1 MKVANASIVVS
12 TPDLTQHLK
21 MVTSHIG
28 SSTSLVVN
36 LGSFPGV
43 MAPADALL
51 ISPATLAVAPTT
63 TSFEIPKRSLK
74 DISCLI
80 YTSGTSGKPKA
91 VSIKNFQTLI
101 VSCPLQSDID
111 NLPEGKDQVRIFSCL
126 PLFHA
131 TCMFTGM
138 LYGAGIS
145 GCFCLARKFSASQFS
160 RSLYESG
167 ATRMLYVG
175 ELCRYLLKAAPSE
188 YDRAHRC
195 RTASGNGLQKDIWEP
210 FMHRF
215 GILYIREFY
224 RSTEGVAKYDNF
236 DGGKASV
243 GRVGFEGPLAH
254 SQNNITYLVKID
266 TENEEPWRDPKTGF
280 CVPAK
285 AGEPGEAIGRV
296 LNIDF
301 YNEYLNSPD
310 ANSKK
315 LMADVFKKGDL
326 FQRSGDL
333 LVREKDGW
341 IRFMDRAGDSYRWRG
356 ENVSAGEVRE
366 HISKIPGVQDVTV
379 FGVVL
384 EKYDGQA
391 GCAAITLH
399 SSESHVQE
407 SFIQG
412 LYTYLRNAGLTI
424 YQVPRLLRFVEA

>member
-12 TPDLTQHLK
+12 TPDITQHLDSIK
-21 MVTSHIG
+21 SQIG
-28 SSTSLVVN
+28 NSTSLAVN

-43 MAPADALL
+43 IAPRGAVL
-51 ISPATLAVAPTT
+51 ISPATLAEAPTS
-63 TSFEIPKRSLK
+63 TSFKIPKRGLK

-91 VSIKNFQTLI
+91 VSIKNFQTLL
-101 VSCPLQSDID
+101 VSCPVVQDID
-111 NLPEGKDQVRIFSCL
+111 NLPEGKEQVRIFSCL

-131 TCMFTGM
+131 TCYFTGM
-138 LYGAGIS
+138 LYGAGVS

-175 ELCRYLLKAAPSE
+175 ELCRYLLKAAPSK

-195 RTASGNGLQKDIWEP
+195 RTAAGNGLQKDIWEP
-210 FMHRF
+210 FMQRF
-215 GILYIREFY
+215 GIERIREFY

-254 SQNNITYLVKID
+254 SKNNVTYLVKVD
-266 TENEEPWRDPKTGF
+266 AETEEPWRDPKTGF
-280 CVPAK
+280 CVQAK

-296 LNIDF
+296 LNMNF
-301 YNEYLNSPD
+301 YNEYLNNPE
-310 ANSKK
+310 ANGKK
-315 LMADVFKKGDL
+315 MISGVFQKGDL

-333 LVREKDGW
+333 LIRDSDGW
-341 IRFMDRAGDSYRWRG
+341 IRFLDRAGDSYRWRG

-391 GCAAITLH
+391 GCAAVTLH
-399 SSESHVQE
+399 DTATHAQDNFIHSLYSH
-407 SFIQG
+407 
-412 LYTYLRNAGLTI
+412 LRNAGLTI